1 MPWEAS
7 KEDSNSEEETPS
19 FWDTV
24 LKEQK
29 DETMLLVDCPHC
41 QRRLRVPETYSGR
54 ITCGK
59 CKKVFERQDEQNQN
73 KLYDR
78 KGRPMIL
85 TNAQRRAGMTPG
97 QVAAE
102 FTFAGGL
109 ELLIAVILIFLS
121 LIYIIGSW

>member
-1 MPWEAS
+1 MNSTKNKTAS
-7 KEDSNSEEETPS
+7 RGNATTNSSEKEEIKTKNETETLTKKHS
-19 FWDTV
+19 QS
-24 LKEQK
+24 LK
-29 DETMLLVDCPHC
+29 
-41 QRRLRVPETYSGR
+41 
-54 ITCGK
+54 
-59 CKKVFERQDEQNQN
+59 DEQNQN